1 MGWRTSVSLSPKLGW
16 KKQEDGGEAECLPP
30 WDFAMKTGTLW
41 DFPGGAVVK
50 TPCSQCRGAQV
61 QSLVRELNPTC
72 MLQLRVHVP
81 QLRNQRAATKE
92 LACLPQLRPGATK

>member
-41 DFPGGAVVK
+41 DFPGGAVVENSPASAGD
-50 TPCSQCRGAQV
+50 TGS
-61 QSLVRELNPTC
+61 S
-72 MLQLRVHVP
+72 
-81 QLRNQRAATKE
+81 
-92 LACLPQLRPGATK
+92 PGPGRSHMPWSN